1 MCCKLKMQRD
11 KVTNLNFSCP
21 SVSSGALR
29 AKPVNISEEAFIASK
44 SSKYDFSTWI
54 FQKQI
59 SDINIDEHLELIRQV
74 AKACQSFR
82 EFGSEGKGVMGKGDH
97 IRLMFIYKLPFN
109 FNLPKVTLS
118 SKWLCLHPIQ
128 QEFYVWR
135 SSFPPE
141 KGYIVNLN
149 FIQNSIIISIS
160 MYK

>member
-21 SVSSGALR
+21 SVSSGAVR
-29 AKPVNISEEAFIASK
+29 AKPANISEEFIAFIASN
-44 SSKYDFSTWI
+44 SSYNDFSTWI

-59 SDINIDEHLELIRQV
+59 SDINIDEQLELIRQV

-82 EFGSEGKGVMGKGDH
+82 EFGSEGKVSWGSGNH

-141 KGYIVNLN
+141 KAYIGIL
-149 FIQNSIIISIS
+149 ISFKTQS
-160 MYK
+160 SSL